1 MIKASELRI
10 GNYLDRNGLMEVR
23 TIHQSSVRIY
33 DHYNKISLMTTFPI
47 HSFKGIELTP
57 EWLERFGLIKEGEG
71 KYAKY
76 YQGVALFGYWTAD
89 GSVNVGQFIPQ
100 DVKYVHQLQNLF
112 FALTGRELELK
123 K

>member
-1 MIKASELRI
+1 MKQELKHTELRC
-10 GNYLDRNGLMEVR
+10 GNLVYNPNLKEIRTVDYLDIR
-23 TIHQSSVRIY
+23 
-33 DHYNKISLMTTFPI
+33 DHAEKILYTPFE
-47 HSFKGIELTP
+47 GIELNP

-100 DVKYVHQLQNLF
+100 DVKFVHQLQNLF